1 MSTSQKNQRST
12 DFLTFSAGVVFP
24 ALAWVFIPLA
34 SIIAVLI
41 IPVSLAVLVRRQDL
55 RYGLASIL
63 LMVAVITAVTAKPQ
77 LALLLAMQTGPLGI
91 LLGLL
96 FKNHV
101 PSGRALV
108 ATVAF
113 SLAVSLG
120 TMLAGYLVTGTSPLA
135 LSEKQRYVFDQE
147 RRIINQMFGQGGAAG
162 ELDPG
167 TIKDLEMVIDRVEA
181 FWPVLA
187 VSSALIWFMVVGL
200 ATYGLSRRLMIRFG
214 HSVPAAL
221 PFSRWRL
228 PWYIIWGGIAGLAL
242 LLGGDHLGSPGLAAA
257 GKVVLWVTGF
267 ILSVIGASVHAFFL
281 QRWKVARIFKLLGLV
296 LMIVYL
302 PVAAGVLAVTGVIDS
317 IWNIRRLTPEGRTP
331 EEEDKK

>member
-1 MSTSQKNQRST
+1 MSANQKNQSAV
-12 DFLTFSAGVVFP
+12 DFLTFSAAVVFP
-24 ALAWVFIPLA
+24 ALAWVFIPLV
-34 SIIAVLI
+34 SVIAVLI

-55 RYGLASIL
+55 RYGLFSIL
-63 LMVAVITAVTAKPQ
+63 LMVAVITVVTAKLQ

-120 TMLAGYLVTGTSPLA
+120 TLLAGYLVTGASPLA
-135 LSEKQRYVFDQE
+135 LNERQRYVFNQE
-147 RRIINQMFGQGGAAG
+147 RRLISQMFGQDGPAG

-167 TIKDLEMVIDRVEA
+167 TIKELEMVIDRVEA

-200 ATYGLSRRLMIRFG
+200 VTYGLSRRLMIRFG
-214 HSVPAAL
+214 YSVPAAVL
-221 PFSRWRL
+221 FSRWRL
-228 PWYIIWGGIAGLAL
+228 PWYVIWGGITGLAL
-242 LLGGDHLGSPGLAAA
+242 LLGGDHLGSQGLAAA
-257 GKVVLWVTGF
+257 GKVILWVTGF
-267 ILSVIGASVHAFFL
+267 IFSVIGASVHAFYL

-296 LMIVYL
+296 LAIVYL
-302 PVAAGVLAVTGVIDS
+302 PVAAGVLATTGVIDS